1 MVVSPES
8 ITTDKSQCAPVRSK
22 DDRNMQQ
29 SPSSERSGMNK
40 DRGLRRNLGRFI
52 TDTQQTIDSHLTLFR
67 AGLIVTLAVAAV
79 TSIKLSGVFKRLN
92 YVEEIPCW
100 QFARRKKLRVRM
112 INQSKQ
118 DPSIFYVYHTPFFR
132 RFVLNDVMPLHLT
145 DSKSIEKNESNL
157 LAVRLFGVQVDESAE
172 EWILSNL
179 LSTHRYM
186 TVELLRRINLEG
198 SKSVAICNIALRRP
212 PLRRDLAYEL
222 VTRGYAECI
231 SENLESYDSVF
242 AISSLA
248 QKLRKLQA
256 AEKHAQAMQYGIW
269 KEWQDAN
276 LSDRFLSAGKRVTT
290 KGFYKLI
297 ESIRR

>member
-92 YVEEIPCW
+92 YVEEIP
-100 QFARRKKLRVRM
+100 FETRPEH
-112 INQSKQ
+112 I
-118 DPSIFYVYHTPFFR
+118 
-132 RFVLNDVMPLHLT
+132 LH
-145 DSKSIEKNESNL
+145 SKSIEKNESNL